1 MSDAQVKVRFAPS
14 PTGPLHVGSVRT
26 ALLNWLFARA
36 NGGTV
41 LLRIDDTDRER
52 STQAWEAEIL
62 AGLQTLGLTWDEG
75 PLHQSSR
82 GELYAA
88 ALERLPTVRRDDA
101 YEFDGRVIARSDGSA
116 LYHLATAVDEIE
128 DGITHVLR
136 GRDHLSNTELQSS
149 IITALGAE
157 PPVYVHAPLL
167 LGDDGSK
174 LSKRA
179 SSDSQ
184 WTETSVGGLL
194 AAGVPGAA
202 ICNALALS
210 LAEFGG
216 EEVMATLDQ
225 MAANF
230 DLARLHTADSQF
242 DPDKLK
248 WLSGQHIRLLS
259 ADQFAAALKPFTD
272 GSDLPPLV
280 LEAAQTAAPTLSGC
294 AEAAAALLAPPE
306 ADAIARQM
314 LEEPAASAILALAGK
329 VLGDMPTG
337 DLELAKQ
344 RFAELKA
351 EFKAN
356 DVAIGKGL
364 RTLRAALSGRTDG
377 PELPYVLALSS
388 PARLRSL
395 CAEDD

>member
-1 MSDAQVKVRFAPS
+1 MSSASVKVRFAPS

-26 ALLNWLFARA
+26 ALLNWLYARA

-52 STQAWEAEIL
+52 STKAWEDEIL

-75 PLHQSSR
+75 PLRQSSR
-82 GELYAA
+82 TDLYAA

-149 IITALGAE
+149 IIVALGAK

-179 SSDSQ
+179 SDSQ
-184 WTETSVGGLL
+184 WTDTSISGLL
-194 AAGVPGAA
+194 GAGVPGVA

-216 EEVMATLDQ
+216 EEVMASLSQ

-248 WLSGQHIRLLS
+248 WLSGQHVRLLP
-259 ADQFAAALKPFTD
+259 ADQFAAALTPFTD
-272 GSDLPPLV
+272 GTDLPPLV

-294 AEAAAALLAPPE
+294 AEAAAALLSPPE
-306 ADAIARQM
+306 PDAIARQM
-314 LEEPAASAILALAGK
+314 LDDPAAGAILAVSCE
-329 VLGDMPTG
+329 VLSGMSAN

-344 RFAELKA
+344 RFTELKTA
-351 EFKAN
+351 FKAN
-356 DVAIGKGL
+356 DIAIGKGL

-395 CAEDD
+395 CAEDA

>member
-1 MSDAQVKVRFAPS
+1 MSSAEVKVRFAPS

-26 ALLNWLFARA
+26 ALLNWLYARA

-52 STQAWEAEIL
+52 STKAWEDEIL
-62 AGLQTLGLTWDEG
+62 AGLRTLGLSWDEG
-75 PLHQSSR
+75 PLRQSSR
-82 GELYAA
+82 TELYGA

-149 IITALGAE
+149 IIAALGSK

-167 LGDDGSK
+167 LGNDGSK

-179 SSDSQ
+179 SDSQ
-184 WTETSVGGLL
+184 WTDTSVSGLL
-194 AAGVPGAA
+194 SAGVPGAA

-216 EEVMATLDQ
+216 QEVMASLDQ
-225 MAANF
+225 MAADF

-248 WLSGQHIRLLS
+248 WLSGQHVRLLS
-259 ADQFAAALKPFTD
+259 PEQFAAALKPFTD
-272 GSDLPPLV
+272 GSQLPPLV

-306 ADAIARQM
+306 PDAIARQM
-314 LEEPAASAILALAGK
+314 LEEPAAGAILAVCCK
-329 VLGDMPTG
+329 VLSGMAAG
-337 DLELAKQ
+337 DLEIAKG

-351 EFKAN
+351 AFKAN
-356 DVAIGKGL
+356 DIAIGKGL

-388 PARLRSL
+388 PAQLRSL